1 MIACSILTGRG
12 VMQYVAPTLKV
23 GKMKKFKI
31 ISIYTILVVLGI
43 CCFAGQA
50 SAQQERLSKAII
62 IDAGHGGPDLGVK
75 VADTAYEK
83 DLNLRIALALQKELN
98 RSGFKRV
105 ILTRSA
111 DKEISLKDRIQL
123 IKNSDPLL
131 VLSIHINGGFG
142 NKSKGYEIYFPGF
155 GTEKETRSESSA
167 IIKDMT
173 KNKHLNDSV
182 RLAQYIQKYL
192 DGVFPKENRGL
203 REAPIPLMEGIN
215 VPAVVIEI
223 GFLTNKENRKKVT
236 DDKVQLEIAK
246 AISRGVKEG
255 L

>member
-1 MIACSILTGRG
+1 MSVCSILTGRG
-12 VMQYVAPTLKV
+12 VMQYVAPTSKV
-23 GKMKKFKI
+23 GKMKKLKI
-31 ISIYTILVVLGI
+31 ISIYAILVMLGI
-43 CCFAGQA
+43 GCLTGQA
-50 SAQQERLSKAII
+50 AAQQERVSKAII

-75 VADTAYEK
+75 VSDAAYEK

-98 RSGFKRV
+98 RAGYKQV
-105 ILTRSA
+105 LLTRST
-111 DKEISLKDRIQL
+111 DKEMPLKERIQL
-123 IKNSDPLL
+123 IKNNDPLL
-131 VLSIHINGGFG
+131 VISIHINGGFG

-155 GTEKETRSESSA
+155 RTDKETRSEPSA

-192 DGVFPKENRGL
+192 DSVFPKENRGL
-203 REAPIPLMEGIN
+203 REAPIPLMEGIA

-223 GFLTNKENRKKVT
+223 GFLTNKENRKKIT
-236 DDKVQLEIAK
+236 DDKVQQEIAK

>member
-1 MIACSILTGRG
+1 
-12 VMQYVAPTLKV
+12 MQYVAPTSKV
-23 GKMKKFKI
+23 GKMKRLNI
-31 ISIYTILVVLGI
+31 ISRYAIIVMLGF
-43 CCFAGQA
+43 CCLAGQA
-50 SAQQERLSKAII
+50 SAQQERSSKTII
-62 IDAGHGGPDLGVK
+62 IDAGHGGPDYGVK
-75 VADTAYEK
+75 VSDTSYEK

-98 RSGFKRV
+98 RSGFKQV
-105 ILTRSA
+105 MLTRSA
-111 DKEISLKDRIQL
+111 DRETPLKDRIQL
-123 IKNSDPLL
+123 IKNNDPLL
-131 VLSIHINGGFG
+131 VISIHVNGGFG

-155 GTEKETRSESSA
+155 RTDKEMRSEPSA

-173 KNKHLNDSV
+173 KNKHLNDTV
-182 RLAQYIQKYL
+182 RLAQFVQKYL

-236 DDKVQLEIAK
+236 DEKVQQEIAK

>member
-1 MIACSILTGRG
+1 
-12 VMQYVAPTLKV
+12 MQYVAPTSKV
-23 GKMKKFKI
+23 GKMKRFKI
-31 ISIYTILVVLGI
+31 INIYAIIVMLGI
-43 CCFAGQA
+43 CCLAGQA
-50 SAQQERLSKAII
+50 SAQQERINKAII
-62 IDAGHGGPDLGVK
+62 IDAGHGGPDNGVK
-75 VADTAYEK
+75 FSDTTYEK

-98 RSGFKRV
+98 RSGFKQV
-105 ILTRSA
+105 MLTRSA
-111 DKEISLKDRIQL
+111 DRETPLKERIQL
-123 IKNSDPLL
+123 IKNNDPLL
-131 VLSIHINGGFG
+131 VISIHVNGGFG

-155 GTEKETRSESSA
+155 RTDKETRSEPSA

-182 RLAQYIQKYL
+182 RLAQYLQKYL

-223 GFLTNKENRKKVT
+223 GFLTNKENRKKIT
-236 DDKVQLEIAK
+236 DEKVQQEIAK

>member
-1 MIACSILTGRG
+1 
-12 VMQYVAPTLKV
+12 MQYVAPTLKV

-31 ISIYTILVVLGI
+31 IIIYTMLVMLGI
-43 CCFAGQA
+43 VCLAGQ
-50 SAQQERLSKAII
+50 SAAQKERISKAII
-62 IDAGHGGPDLGVK
+62 IDAGHGGTDYGVK
-75 VADTAYEK
+75 VSDTSYEK
-83 DLNLRIALALQKELN
+83 DINLRIALALQKELT
-98 RSGFKRV
+98 RAGYKQI
-105 ILTRSA
+105 ILTRST
-111 DKEISLKDRIQL
+111 DREIPLKERIQL
-123 IKNSDPLL
+123 IKNNDPLL
-131 VLSIHINGGFG
+131 VISIHANGGFG

-155 GTEKETRSESSA
+155 RADKEARSEPAA

-182 RLAQYIQKYL
+182 RLAQYLQKYL

-223 GFLTNKENRKKVT
+223 GFLTNKENRNKIT
-236 DDKVQLEIAK
+236 DDKVQQEIAK
-246 AISRGVKEG
+246 AIGRGVKEA